1 MKKYIGTKIIEAEPQ
16 VKDGVDGYKVK
27 YNDGYVSWSP
37 KDVFDEAY
45 REIECMS
52 FGLALEALRKGYK
65 VARKG
70 WNGKGIYIEMQRP
83 DEHSKMTQPYL
94 YIVTSNLIT
103 DNPYAPKGLVPWL
116 PSQTDLF
123 GDDWL
128 IVEFA

>member
-37 KDVFDEAY
+37 KDVFDDAY
-45 REIECMS
+45 REIEYMS

-116 PSQTDLF
+116 PSQTDML
-123 GDDWL
+123 GEDWL
-128 IVEFA
+128 IVE

>member
-1 MKKYIGTKIIEAEPQ
+1 M
-16 VKDGVDGYKVK
+16 
-27 YNDGYVSWSP
+27 YV
-37 KDVFDEAY
+37 
-45 REIECMS
+45 I
-52 FGLALEALRKGYK
+52 GLALEALRKGYK

-128 IVEFA
+128 IVE